1 MAEQCKRVVIREEIE
16 HYTPAFVEMAKRVHK
31 TQKSETF
38 WDWIL
43 EPHPAGTKVFL
54 RGVKECWEF
63 FPAELWK

>member
-1 MAEQCKRVVIREEIE
+1 
-16 HYTPAFVEMAKRVHK
+16 MAKRVHK

-43 EPHPAGTKVFL
+43 EPHPAGTKIFL